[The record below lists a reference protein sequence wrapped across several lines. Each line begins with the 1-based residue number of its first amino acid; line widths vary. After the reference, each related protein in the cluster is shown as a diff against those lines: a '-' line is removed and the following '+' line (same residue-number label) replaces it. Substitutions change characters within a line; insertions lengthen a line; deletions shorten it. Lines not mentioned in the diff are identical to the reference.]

1 MDISGDSWDEP
12 FRGSGLLEI
21 AFLSLDELELEVMLD
36 ENDEENVEE
45 DAVICSS

>member
-1 MDISGDSWDEP
+1 M
-12 FRGSGLLEI
+12 LEI

-45 DAVICSS
+45 DDVICSS